1 MSNTFPFQGLGQTVL
16 ALRMYLKSDPISK
29 TQFSMVTDEVKIWL
43 NQNDH
48 IDTIVLCGIETHVCV
63 QGTAIDLLDLG
74 YNVNQL

>member
-1 MSNTFPFQGLGQTVL
+1 
-16 ALRMYLKSDPISK
+16 MYLKSDPISK

-74 YNVNQL
+74 YNVNQLYKVISITFLRR

>member
-1 MSNTFPFQGLGQTVL
+1 MSNIFPFQGLGQTVL

-29 TQFSMVTDEVKIWL
+29 TQFSMVTDEVKKWL
-43 NQNDH
+43 NHNGH

-63 QGTAIDLLDLG
+63 QGTTIDLLDLG

>member
-1 MSNTFPFQGLGQTVL
+1 MSNIFPFQGLGQTVL

-43 NQNDH
+43 NHNDH
-48 IDTIVLCGIETHVCV
+48 IDTIVLCGIETYVCV

>member
-1 MSNTFPFQGLGQTVL
+1 
-16 ALRMYLKSDPISK
+16 
-29 TQFSMVTDEVKIWL
+29 MVTDEVKIWL

-74 YNVNQL
+74 YNVNQLYKVISITFLRR